1 MTGTVLPV
9 TSPAPREDTAYSYD
23 ELRATTPEIGVD
35 LPAFRAPNTVLKS
48 FLIIICMFGFIANSA
63 MLVSLLMKRR
73 GAAGKTVNVFV
84 CNQTILELVATFVLV
99 VKQSLTMSGYL
110 DRNAGVLRQLDL
122 VVVFILVPRQSLM
135 MPGYLAW
142 KAGVLRQLVVAFI
155 LVLRQSLMMPRYL

>member
-1 MTGTVLPV
+1 MTGNVLPV

-63 MLVSLLMKRR
+63 MLVSLLMKKR

-110 DRNAGVLRQLDL
+110 DRNAGVLRMLPAHKALERTSQMRFQCSVTCMRYSQPDL
-122 VVVFILVPRQSLM
+122 SSHLLFYM
-135 MPGYLAW
+135 
-142 KAGVLRQLVVAFI
+142 
-155 LVLRQSLMMPRYL
+155 